1 MGDEGSMRGYE
12 GPADRARRKVLEQH
26 RELRR
31 LLLLGVAQVGEW
43 TQEHNA
49 PHEPLRS
56 VIDVVRDVFIRH
68 LADEEALI
76 LPILDLDVPLGPQRA
91 AALHEEHDRQRAEL
105 QELAAWPE
113 DGDDDELALRF
124 KQLAKELLADIAHE
138 EADLLA
144 PSVIRDDQIVVDQSG
159 G

>member
-1 MGDEGSMRGYE
+1 MGDERSIGGYT
-12 GPADRARRKVLEQH
+12 GPAERARRKVLEQH

-31 LLLLGVAQVGEW
+31 LLLLGVAQVADWAE
-43 TQEHNA
+43 EHNA

-56 VIDVVRDVFIRH
+56 VIGVVHDVFIQH

-91 AALHEEHDRQRAEL
+91 TALHEEHDRQRAEL

-124 KQLAKELLADIAHE
+124 EQLARALLADIAHE
-138 EADLLA
+138 EAELLV

>member
-1 MGDEGSMRGYE
+1 M
-12 GPADRARRKVLEQH
+12 LEQH

-43 TQEHNA
+43 AQEHNA
-49 PHEPLRS
+49 PHESLRS
-56 VIDVVRDVFIRH
+56 LIGVVHDVFIQH
-68 LADEEALI
+68 LADEESLI
-76 LPILDLDVPLGPQRA
+76 LPILDRDVPLGPQRA
-91 AALHEEHDRQRAEL
+91 TALHEEHERQRAEL
-105 QELAAWPE
+105 RALAAWPE

-124 KQLAKELLADIAHE
+124 EQLGKELLADIAHE
-138 EADLLA
+138 ETELLV